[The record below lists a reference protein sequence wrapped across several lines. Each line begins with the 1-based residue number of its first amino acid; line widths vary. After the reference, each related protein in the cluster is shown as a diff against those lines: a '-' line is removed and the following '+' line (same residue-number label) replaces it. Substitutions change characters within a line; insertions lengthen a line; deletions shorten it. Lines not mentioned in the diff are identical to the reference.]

1 MLYNSTLPP
10 IDFSGVRVLAFDK
23 DETITPANKP
33 LEIPMA
39 MEIQRLTKNRYIV
52 ILTARDI
59 DICKKH
65 IIETM
70 DAVKARKDRLIF
82 GCCNGSQIYEYDFQS
97 NDYILKSQLQ
107 GEIESED
114 FFENITETIKKE
126 FDLPE
131 MTFER
136 RSDTMGTFVC
146 ISRDSDTEKR
156 KKFDPDKSRRKKIIE
171 RLRNFLPEKYEI
183 IAGGSTS
190 IDVGIYDKESGM
202 RHLMDYFNYP
212 ICGDIIFFGDN
223 FNGGNDTPVEK
234 ISDIY
239 SVKVKNPDDT
249 KRLLGQID

>member
-1 MLYNSTLPP
+1 MLPP
-10 IDFSGVRVLAFDK
+10 IDFSEVRVLAFDK
-23 DETITPANKP
+23 DQTITPPNKP
-33 LEIPMA
+33 LENPMA
-39 MEIQRLTKNRYIV
+39 EEIKRLIKNRYIV
-52 ILTARDI
+52 ILTARDLE
-59 DICKKH
+59 ICKKH

-70 DAVKARKDRLIF
+70 DIVKARKDRLIL
-82 GCCNGSQIYEYDFQS
+82 GCCNGSQIYEYDTKKG
-97 NDYILKSQLQ
+97 DYVLKSELEGQ
-107 GEIESED
+107 IEDAS
-114 FFENITETIKKE
+114 FFENIVETIKKE

-156 KKFDPDKSRRKKIIE
+156 KNFDPNGEFRKKIIS
-171 RLRNFLPEKYEI
+171 RLRDFLPEKYEI
-183 IAGGSTS
+183 ISGGSTS
-190 IDVGIYDKESGM
+190 IDVGIYDKEAGM
-202 RHLMDYFNYP
+202 RHLMEYFEYP
-212 ICGDIIFFGDN
+212 VCGNIVFFGDN